1 MRLVTAKFVGMLTC
15 LLMAGSLIG
24 CDHTI
29 ATEYSGPLRN
39 FLQQR
44 REERRQGIRPGG
56 RQQEDVSVLGPNFQ
70 SLVLSH
76 QGRMRDYLLYTP
88 PSYNPNSPT
97 PVVFGFHGGTSY
109 NVRFARTTNL
119 HKLADEKG
127 FLVVYP
133 NAVNKNWNDGRG
145 TVNQDIDDVGFV
157 TALIEEVKRLR
168 NVDARRVYVTGISNG
183 AFLVQ
188 RLACERSDRIA
199 AFSSI
204 AGSMPTPL
212 RATCNPSKPVS
223 IMMINSPNDPFVP
236 WEGGEGKRGKG
247 GSILSILGTV
257 DFWRQRDGC
266 RASNEETLPDN
277 VPGDNTRVYVRRYG
291 DCLGNTAVVLYR
303 IEGGGHTWPGGADQP
318 AWLLGATSQKLNATR
333 VSWNFFQMH
342 TLPQ

>member
-1 MRLVTAKFVGMLTC
+1 MKLVLTKLVGMLTC

-56 RQQEDVSVLGPNFQ
+56 RQQDVSVLGPNFQ
-70 SLVLSH
+70 SSLLSY

-88 PSYNPNSPT
+88 SSYNPNSST
-97 PVVFGFHGGTSY
+97 PVVIGFHGGTST
-109 NVRFARTTNL
+109 NVRFAQTTNF
-119 HKLADEKG
+119 HRLADEKG

-157 TALIEEVKRLR
+157 TALIGEVKRLR
-168 NVDARRVYVTGISNG
+168 KVDAQRVYVTGISNG
-183 AFLVQ
+183 AFMVQ
-188 RLACERSDRIA
+188 RLACERSDSIA

-223 IMMINSPNDPFVP
+223 IMMINSPSDRFVP
-236 WEGGEGKRGKG
+236 WEGGEAKRGKG
-247 GSILSILGTV
+247 GSILSILSTV
-257 DFWRQRDGC
+257 DFWRQRNGC
-266 RASNEETLPDN
+266 RASNEETLREN
-277 VPGDNTRVYVRRYG
+277 VPGDGTRVNVRRYNN
-291 DCLGNTAVVLYR
+291 CRGNTAVVLYK
-303 IEGGGHTWPGGADQP
+303 IEGGGHTWPGGTDQP
-318 AWLLGATSQKLNATR
+318 AWLLGATSQELNATR
-333 VSWNFFQMH
+333 VSWNFFQSH
-342 TLPQ
+342 TLP